1 MQECRDEKAGQI
13 PPNGK
18 HACDGVYIAE
28 KAAPLNGEDG
38 GRNRKTLQPMR
49 EVAGI
54 IAIDEARASFTQ
66 SPE

>member
-28 KAAPLNGEDG
+28 KSAPLNGEDG
-38 GRNRKTLQPMR
+38 G
-49 EVAGI
+49 GI
-54 IAIDEARASFTQ
+54 EKLSNL
-66 SPE
+66 